1 LNRRKPGVTQL
12 PHHDNR
18 WHILAYTLGAILSI
32 GTNTGWCV
40 VETGHT
46 ISGVLEEIIVTAR
59 KRNETWIDVP
69 VTLTQQDG
77 ATLDALQYRNIDE
90 ILSLSPGVLV
100 HGGGDSVSPMIVIR
114 GVVSPGELIEPG
126 NAVYVDEVYASGLRT
141 VLPRFYDIQSVQ
153 VLKGPQAGLY
163 GRNTMGGAVLI
174 TTGQPTNERFARVS
188 ASYAQFDAKDVNG
201 TVNIPISA
209 SVRLRAT
216 AWYNDVEGGYYQSGI
231 VDQNLD
237 TSSEN
242 GGRITL
248 AVFPNERTA
257 FTLTGEISETDGS
270 AFTIT
275 DGVVDGAQ
283 LAPAALGPESRR
295 NVLRDDIGRAEL
307 DTARIYGKFDVDM
320 DVGSIIAV
328 AGWRES
334 KIRLPGSDFD
344 GTAYAASYADFL
356 ANPLSPLGT
365 PSPEVYTRDDRDTG
379 LYTELRYLTSD
390 NGGLLRAQIG
400 ISYFD
405 ETVQLGDEIA
415 PAGDFA
421 LILADIGSN
430 GSFQRRV
437 DQDGASW
444 AGFTELIWTPM
455 RTIEVTV
462 DLRYT
467 QERKDLDFRQSAT
480 GYYSRPNSPT
490 MSFDTSET
498 FENWSPGITLAYK
511 PDDVLMIFGKYVQ
524 GFRPGGFNMLVNN
537 PALLPYD
544 SEEAR
549 NYELGLKALLF
560 DRRLDF
566 GASVFYLRIDNAV
579 SPVPDPGEL
588 TTFYPLQNAATGET
602 TGLEVDVSARV
613 TEGLSL
619 SASAGAYQNSLAIA
633 GGLGRGQRAYAPD
646 YTASLQANY
655 EHPLTAT
662 ITGIATLGFR
672 HRHGGL
678 VPPPSADIE
687 LDSYN
692 LLDAQLGIRFGQVE
706 LAGFVR
712 NVLDDNYVISNYGL
726 TFGQPRYV
734 PYPFTTRRILRDPG
748 AVFGVR
754 MTMTF

>member
-1 LNRRKPGVTQL
+1 M
-12 PHHDNR
+12 
-18 WHILAYTLGAILSI
+18 
-32 GTNTGWCV
+32 
-40 VETGHT
+40 
-46 ISGVLEEIIVTAR
+46 VTAR
-59 KRNETWIDVP
+59 RREESWIDVP
-69 VTLTQQDG
+69 MALTQQEG
-77 ATLDALQYRNIDE
+77 AILDALQYRNIDE

-163 GRNTMGGAVLI
+163 GRNTIGGAVLI
-174 TTGQPTNERFARVS
+174 TTGQPTDERFARVS

-201 TVNIPISA
+201 TVNIPIST

-216 AWYNDVEGGYYQSGI
+216 AWYNDVDGGYYQSGI

-237 TSSEN
+237 CSNES

-248 AVFPNERTA
+248 AVLPNERTA
-257 FTLTGEISETDGS
+257 FTLTGEISEIDAS
-270 AFTIT
+270 VFTFT

-283 LAPAALGPESRR
+283 LGPAALGPESRR
-295 NVLRDDIGRAEL
+295 NVLRDDIGGAEL
-307 DTARIYGKFDVDM
+307 DSARIYGRFEFDM
-320 DVGSIIAV
+320 DVGSFIALT
-328 AGWRES
+328 GWRES

-356 ANPLSPLGT
+356 ANPSSPLGT
-365 PSPEVYTRDDRDTG
+365 PSPEIYTRDDRDTG
-379 LYTELRYLTSD
+379 LYTELRYLTPD
-390 NGGLLRAQIG
+390 NGDSLSAQVG
-400 ISYFD
+400 VSYFD
-405 ETVQLGDEIA
+405 ETVQLDDEIA

-421 LILADIGSN
+421 LILADIGSS

-455 RTIEVTV
+455 RTIEVTA

-467 QERKDLDFRQSAT
+467 RERKDLDFTQSAT

-490 MSFDTSET
+490 LSFDTSET
-498 FENWSPGITLAYK
+498 FDNWSPGITLAYK
-511 PDDVLMIFGKYVQ
+511 PDETLMIFGKYVQ

-560 DRRLDF
+560 DRRLDL

-579 SPVPDPGEL
+579 APLADPGEL
-588 TTFYPLQNAATGET
+588 TTFYPLQNAATAET
-602 TGLEVDVSARV
+602 TGLEVDMTAHV
-613 TEGLSL
+613 TEGLL
-619 SASAGAYQNSLAIA
+619 ISASAGFYDNNIAIR
-633 GGLGRGQRAYAPD
+633 GEPGRGNRAYVPN
-646 YTASLQANY
+646 YTAGLQANY
-655 EHPLTAT
+655 EHSLAAT

-672 HRHGGL
+672 YRNGGR
-678 VPPPSADIE
+678 VPVSEIE

-692 LLDAQLGIRFGQVE
+692 LLDAQLGIRVGQVE